1 MNFLTPPTKRKPI
14 LIFVRLLGALLLVA
28 VALAPKVQAGEI
40 EAQCPR
46 GDATLRGTYMS
57 KGGGT
62 IVGTGPITFIGT
74 VYFDGQG
81 GVTNPFTGSLN
92 GTIIRATG
100 AENFGTYSINS
111 DCSGTQI
118 LGGGHFDIRISPDGN
133 KVDYIDTDSPEVVSG
148 SATRVND

>member
-1 MNFLTPPTKRKPI
+1 MKHITNF
-14 LIFVRLLGALLLVA
+14 VGGGLLLVA
-28 VALAPKVQAGEI
+28 ELSLCALSVSQARAGDI

-46 GDATLRGTYMS
+46 GVATLNGTYMS
-57 KGGGT
+57 QGGGT

-74 VYFDGQG
+74 VYFDGKG

-100 AENFGTYSINS
+100 AENSGTYTVNS
-111 DCSGTQI
+111 DCSGTQT